1 MLSLGKFEISVELIN
16 WVKLF
21 VNFSVYN
28 DSDWIFEVVGI
39 TLLKDDF
46 DVALLVSDIFDIC
59 SVIEV
64 LNASLIKV
72 LLISDI

>member
-21 VNFSVYN
+21 DNFSVYN

-39 TLLKDDF
+39 SLLKDDF
-46 DVALLVSDIFDIC
+46 DV
-59 SVIEV
+59 
-64 LNASLIKV
+64 
-72 LLISDI
+72 